1 MIQFEGEDA
10 DAVWRQAVRRVG
22 TDGVIREG
30 RDQPTREVLHAVFT
44 IRDPR
49 QRLVFARPINP
60 AFAIAEVLWIMAGAN
75 DADFLRFWNPRMG
88 RFTDDRD
95 PHVLHGAYGDR
106 LGSRPRLGVAA
117 TAQLRRG
124 GTRGFDQIKAAYEAL
139 RHSPHSRQ
147 VVLQIWDSRRDLP
160 DPEPRSRDIPCNIV
174 SHLLVRDGRLD
185 WLQVM
190 RSNDLMWGLPYNI
203 VQFTSMQEIMAGWLG
218 VEVGAYTH
226 ISDSLHVYE
235 RHWAELDAV
244 ADTAAPPRNTAHL
257 GLASYEEWERIWAR
271 LVDGALALIRHAD
284 AARILAVAQS
294 LDDVPP
300 AYAEWVAV
308 LTAEA
313 LGRGGHDTEAAQAAD
328 AAGAFWGA
336 SWRRWRAER
345 QRRDVDDL

>member
-1 MIQFEGEDA
+1 
-10 DAVWRQAVRRVG
+10 VG
-22 TDGVIREG
+22 HY
-30 RDQPTREVLHAVFT
+30 P
-44 IRDPR
+44 
-49 QRLVFARPINP
+49 
-60 AFAIAEVLWIMAGAN
+60 
-75 DADFLRFWNPRMG
+75 
-88 RFTDDRD
+88 
-95 PHVLHGAYGDR
+95 
-106 LGSRPRLGVAA
+106 
-117 TAQLRRG
+117 
-124 GTRGFDQIKAAYEAL
+124 
-139 RHSPHSRQ
+139 
-147 VVLQIWDSRRDLP
+147 
-160 DPEPRSRDIPCNIV
+160 RDIPCNIV

-218 VEVGAYTH
+218 VDVGAYTH